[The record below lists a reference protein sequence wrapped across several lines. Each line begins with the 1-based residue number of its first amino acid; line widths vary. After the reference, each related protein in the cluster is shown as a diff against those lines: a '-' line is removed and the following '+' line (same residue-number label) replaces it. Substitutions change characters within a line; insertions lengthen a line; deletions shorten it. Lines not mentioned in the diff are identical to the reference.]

1 MIKYFKI
8 LPVYPKE
15 WRERDTL
22 FIYLNPNSLLAESN
36 LIQTNGTLD
45 CQLQYY
51 DKSPVLRIF
60 CKVEVR

>member
-36 LIQTNGTLD
+36 LIQTNDTLD
-45 CQLQYY
+45 C
-51 DKSPVLRIF
+51 LR
-60 CKVEVR
+60 